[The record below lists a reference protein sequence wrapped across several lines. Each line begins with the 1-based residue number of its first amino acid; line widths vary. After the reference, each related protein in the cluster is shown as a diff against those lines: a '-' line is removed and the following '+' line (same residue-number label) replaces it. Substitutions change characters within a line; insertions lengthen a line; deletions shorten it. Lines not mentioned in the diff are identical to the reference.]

1 MGGKGGFKL
10 ENGDILLS
18 HYRESSESTTIF
30 STSQAA
36 PQRQQYS
43 RDVKIE
49 VHIKVMRHGNS
60 EFYVKQSRST
70 SKSMGV
76 LREHEDIEI
85 YSNNLLISRNRVIK
99 TKAVSG
105 SGTEKEF
112 LRCYY
117 HKPPLNYTW
126 TRTYINEGK
135 SSYSEMSNKII
146 SIFEVKEDVVKG
158 KKVQSTV
165 SFSSGY
171 YSKSQSL
178 DTVEGHG
185 TVNASLVDYDLTFSP
200 HVNDWN
206 FASLLPFEEGKKFVF
221 ETPITLHV
229 HGESI
234 IENKYP
240 SAPAEIK
247 FVQRNLEISGKMRM
261 VIELKD
267 KTTYQ
272 LSENITVEA
281 YNFKYTIEEEKSN
294 TGDTVSEFKAKGKVA
309 YVGIPLVLE
318 YKAINTSE
326 KVLGETT
333 ILFKQN
339 VEYHVKLLKKAKEEK
354 PLETIDINKILPPIE
369 TTMKEIEHMSEE
381 ILKLKEKAVKKKP
394 PEAARKVTEKKARVE
409 QAKKVVAHKEK
420 IQEVKKKP
428 QQTTRTT
435 TPPKLKREEKPQQA
449 VKKER
454 RETIPSTAKTLP
466 VKRTEH
472 VMKEET
478 AEEISEEIG
487 VAVGEGEERF
497 LGAIK
502 AARDRYAELI
512 KSYDDLARFY
522 VSNKSGFEVD
532 PITRKAFLSYLKT
545 RLGVDNEKIDEELI
559 APLDKLVN
567 KPLDW
572 LNEIIESMSPEAYN
586 EMYRK
591 LESID
596 KLEEQRRKDIIRIK
610 KEIIKVGK
618 EYLSE
623 LLKCEEAYNALAENL
638 CEEVV
643 EEHEELFDYLGDS
656 GLLAFLDADPK
667 LFLEMFID
675 TLGDDVSKVFEPLD
689 EFLTIADT
697 AIKGLEMIASA
708 TRLFK
713 LHNKLIDLRH
723 KLKLVEEGILIR
735 PTLD

>member
-18 HYRESSESTTIF
+18 RYRESSESTTIF

-43 RDVKIE
+43 RDIKIE
-49 VHIKVMRHGNS
+49 VHIKIMRHGNS

-76 LREHEDIEI
+76 LSEYENVEI
-85 YSNNLLISRNRVIK
+85 YNKNLLISRNRV
-99 TKAVSG
+99 TKSKAASG
-105 SGTEKEF
+105 SGVEKEF
-112 LRCYY
+112 LRYYY

-126 TRTYINEGK
+126 TRTYIYEGK
-135 SSYSEMSNKII
+135 SSYSEISNKII
-146 SIFEVKEDVVKG
+146 SVFEVKEDVVKG

-178 DTVEGHG
+178 DTVEGRG

-272 LSENITVEA
+272 LSENIIVEA
-281 YNFKYTIEEEKSN
+281 YNFKYTIEEKNSN
-294 TGDTVSEFKAKGKVA
+294 TGDTVSEFKAEGKVA

-339 VEYHVKLLKKAKEEK
+339 VEYHVKLLKKAEEEK

-369 TTMKEIEHMSEE
+369 TTMKEVEHMSEE
-381 ILKLKEKAVKKKP
+381 ILKLRKKAVKKKP
-394 PEAARKVTEKKARVE
+394 LEAARKVTEKKARVE

-420 IQEVKKKP
+420 IREVKK
-428 QQTTRTT
+428 
-435 TPPKLKREEKPQQA
+435 KPQQA

-466 VKRTEH
+466 AKRTEH

-478 AEEISEEIG
+478 AEEISKEMG

-572 LNEIIESMSPEAYN
+572 LDEIIESMSPKAYN

-638 CEEVV
+638 CEEVM
-643 EEHEELFDYLGDS
+643 EEHEELFDYLGNS

-667 LFLEMFID
+667 LFLEMFIGS
-675 TLGDDVSKVFEPLD
+675 LGDDVNKVFEPLD

-723 KLKLVEEGILIR
+723 KLKLVEEGILVR

>member
-18 HYRESSESTTIF
+18 RYRESSESTTIF

-43 RDVKIE
+43 RDIKIE
-49 VHIKVMRHGNS
+49 VHIKIMRHGNS

-76 LREHEDIEI
+76 LSEYENVEI
-85 YSNNLLISRNRVIK
+85 YSKNLLISRNRV
-99 TKAVSG
+99 TKSKAASG
-105 SGTEKEF
+105 SGVEKEF
-112 LRCYY
+112 LRYYY

-126 TRTYINEGK
+126 TRTYIYEGK
-135 SSYSEMSNKII
+135 SSYSEISNKII
-146 SIFEVKEDVVKG
+146 SVFEVKEDVVKG

-178 DTVEGHG
+178 DTVEGRG

-272 LSENITVEA
+272 LSENIIVEA
-281 YNFKYTIEEEKSN
+281 YNFKYTIEEKNSN
-294 TGDTVSEFKAKGKVA
+294 TGDTVSEFKAEGKVA

-339 VEYHVKLLKKAKEEK
+339 VEYHVKLLKKAEEEK

-369 TTMKEIEHMSEE
+369 TTMKEVEHMSEE
-381 ILKLKEKAVKKKP
+381 ILKLRKKAVKKKP
-394 PEAARKVTEKKARVE
+394 LEAARKVTEKKARVE

-420 IQEVKKKP
+420 IREVKK
-428 QQTTRTT
+428 
-435 TPPKLKREEKPQQA
+435 KPQQA

-454 RETIPSTAKTLP
+454 RETIPSMAKTLP
-466 VKRTEH
+466 AKRTEH

-478 AEEISEEIG
+478 AEEISKEMG

-572 LNEIIESMSPEAYN
+572 LDEIIESMSPEAYN

-638 CEEVV
+638 CEEVM
-643 EEHEELFDYLGDS
+643 EEHEELFDYLGNS

-667 LFLEMFID
+667 LFLEMFIGS
-675 TLGDDVSKVFEPLD
+675 LGDDVNKVFEPLD

-723 KLKLVEEGILIR
+723 KLKLVEEGILVR